1 MKEIQKEEY
10 TAAARQRKRNKDQEK
25 KLRKSVS
32 LATQFFVSNRI
43 KSKIHKTLSCLKVSV
58 RWRSL
63 QAESKS
69 FEAIEEHEAREF
81 NSDKKAL
88 ENKLCRYIMQ

>member
-32 LATQFFVSNRI
+32 LATQFFVLNRI
-43 KSKIHKTLSCLKVSV
+43 KRKIHKTLSCLKVSV